1 MENYIVINGKKAEL
15 TEEQLIALG
24 IKIKNNDPFEL
35 ELGEYFYIN
44 PSGEVIEDYYTSVCF
59 TTENRYNVANFCTDK
74 DLMEQRALHENLS
87 RLLWRYSMR
96 HDGDK
101 IIYGDSSNKY
111 YIYFKNSN
119 INYPLVS
126 HWNASATIGET
137 FFYSESI
144 ANDAIEEVVKPFM
157 KAHPEFKW

>member
-24 IKIKNNDPFEL
+24 IEIEKSDPFEL

-44 PSGEVIEDYYTSVCF
+44 PSGEVIEDYYTSGCF
-59 TTENRYNVANFCTDK
+59 TTEHRYNVANFCTDK
-74 DLMEQRALHENLS
+74 DLMEQRALHENLG
-87 RLLWRYSMR
+87 RLLWRYSMK

-101 IIYGDSSNKY
+101 IKYGDNSDKY
-111 YIYFKNSN
+111 YIYFNHSN
-119 INYPLVS
+119 INYPSVS
-126 HWNASATIGET
+126 SWSSSATVGKT
-137 FFYSESI
+137 FFYSREI
-144 ANDAIEEVVKPFM
+144 AYSAIEEVVKPFM